1 MFGSSAL
8 PLVSVAGG
16 AGFGSSFCPGSV
28 GSVPGVGFVPGLFGV
43 GSGVGAGSGVVPGL
57 FGAGF
62 GFGSGVGVGTV
73 YLFVN
78 TTSLPSAYETV
89 AVKRP

>member
-8 PLVSVAGG
+8 PLFSVAGG

-78 TTSLPSAYETV
+78 TTS
-89 AVKRP
+89 